1 MSPSENIAKAL
12 ELKESGNQHFKAGE
26 YKKAMTAY
34 HEIFMYVHGFSE
46 GSSNKIPGQTTQ
58 PVTSEEMR
66 QIRELKLAHHS
77 NLAMC
82 HMKLGNVQKAQINCS
97 KALAID
103 PKNVKA
109 LFRRGKCYAQL
120 NALDEAKADLDAVL
134 SLEPGNNDA
143 KRELQ
148 ALKSRFASHRKKE
161 QKKFAGMFDKLSAE
175 QEAEAPAQASP
186 VEPPK
191 SISVAPVAVDPTD
204 ASSDPAAYGFPSSPA
219 GESSTAAPGTEQPKK
234 VRITADGGAHKVQIS
249 RREGEKG
256 TESSQPA
263 PEADADDDGSDDDL
277 GEPLSEPQAFVPSDV
292 TFRQE

>member
-1 MSPSENIAKAL
+1 MSPAEHISKAL
-12 ELKESGNQHFKAGE
+12 ELKEAGNQAFKQGE
-26 YKKAMTAY
+26 YKKAMAAY

-46 GSSNKIPGQTTQ
+46 GSSPSPIPGQTTR
-58 PVTSEEMR
+58 PVTSEEMA

-82 HMKLGNVQKAQINCS
+82 NMKLGNVQKAQMNCS
-97 KALAID
+97 KALALD

-175 QEAEAPAQASP
+175 QEDAP
-186 VEPPK
+186 VEAAAAEVK
-191 SISVAPVAVDPTD
+191 SAPVSIDPTD
-204 ASSDPAAYGFPSSPA
+204 PSADPAAMGLPPTDG
-219 GESSTAAPGTEQPKK
+219 GEEGAAAPGTERPQK
-234 VRITADGGAHKVQIS
+234 VRITSDGGAHRVRIS
-249 RREGEKG
+249 RGQGEGVEG
-256 TESSQPA
+256 GQQAPA
-263 PEADADDDGSDDDL
+263 AAGDADGSDDDL
-277 GEPLSEPQAFVPSDV
+277 GEPLAEPQAFVPSDV